1 LSFQNFVYSFFGQF
15 HEHQLTILAF
25 KQTRSNY
32 CRFGLWCLMPLST
45 IFQLYR
51 GSQIYWWKETGM
63 PRENHRLLQV
73 TDKLSNYYMV
83 IIFNTINV
91 FLPIYLDDDLY
102 CLSSSIPSKLRL
114 NHIQVVSWFFTSK
127 SPLCISLSV
136 TASY

>member
-1 LSFQNFVYSFFGQF
+1 MVLNATFNNISVISWQSDLLV
-15 HEHQLTILAF
+15 
-25 KQTRSNY
+25 
-32 CRFGLWCLMPLST
+32 
-45 IFQLYR
+45 
-51 GSQIYWWKETGM
+51 KETGM